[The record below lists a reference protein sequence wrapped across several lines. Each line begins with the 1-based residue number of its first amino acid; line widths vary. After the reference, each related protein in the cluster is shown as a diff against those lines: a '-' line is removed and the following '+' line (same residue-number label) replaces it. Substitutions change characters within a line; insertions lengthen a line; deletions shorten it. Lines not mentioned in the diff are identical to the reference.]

1 MDLVESNKKLQKELD
16 TMKVAAAKN
25 QSLDLVDR
33 AVDVSGI
40 NVLGAVVSG
49 SAGDVMKT
57 LDGLKD
63 RLGDCVVMLG
73 YITGGKVNLACSVT
87 KSISDK
93 INASAAINYIGHQV
107 GARGGG
113 KPVLARAGG
122 GDNTAALPVALESLA
137 AWVGERLS
145 E

>member
-1 MDLVESNKKLQKELD
+1 M
-16 TMKVAAAKN
+16 
-25 QSLDLVDR
+25 
-33 AVDVSGI
+33 
-40 NVLGAVVSG
+40 
-49 SAGDVMKT
+49 
-57 LDGLKD
+57 
-63 RLGDCVVMLG
+63 
-73 YITGGKVNLACSVT
+73 T

-93 INASAAINYIGHQV
+93 INASAAINYIGDQV